1 MESIMRFKDE
11 MEKTITNKAL
21 KISWTITIVCLFLAG
36 GYEFL
41 KHNQEMNLLL
51 VIAIISATSLIAAEQ
66 YYLAQ
71 TNEDRSF
78 KKFIITVVALIII
91 LIVTLFFLTGL

>member
-1 MESIMRFKDE
+1 MRFKDE

-41 KHNQEMNLLL
+41 KHNQEMNLFL
-51 VIAIISATSLIAAEQ
+51 VIAIISAISLIVTEQ

-71 TNEDRSF
+71 TNEDKSF
-78 KKFIITVVALIII
+78 KKFIITVIAVII
-91 LIVTLFFLTGL
+91 LLMVTLFFLTGL